1 MWTGHE
7 CLCVR
12 VCVYMCAVVCV
23 FLCVCVHMCVCV
35 HVCIVFVCMCVLCV
49 CVYMYVSASVKSYIG
64 IYLLENSKDVFSLA
78 GIYHQLAQGRIFCHW
93 PQLQR

>member
-23 FLCVCVHMCVCV
+23 FVCVCAHVRVHTCVHRVCV
-35 HVCIVFVCMCVLCV
+35 HVRFVCV
-49 CVYMYVSASVKSYIG
+49 CVYVRECVREKLG